1 MKTIIERLNKT
12 EIAQDWFAR
21 KPVFAHLS
29 PFQEALLLLMEVSQG
44 KSVAVIKPNESDL
57 IRLSESIQAL
67 NDQVKVVQ
75 YKHESSLRIESIS
88 ESELMK
94 YEQIDALHH
103 IVEKTAD
110 IALISSTAAI
120 RKISPKEKLKN
131 AKISLQ
137 RDQVYAPQKL
147 IEDLHSLG
155 YRRVKYVDRPFT
167 YAHRGGVVDVF
178 SLNYEHP
185 IRIEFFDDEVDSLRF
200 FDIQTQRSQGKI
212 NHVKILFASEI
223 LLSQEEV
230 TEISE
235 KIREEEA
242 ASWDD
247 IALLLD
253 QFTQGHYEVSM
264 YPFLSYADHFSSVLD
279 LLEGFDLI
287 ASPIEGVERVLQAY
301 LQDSYAFLEE
311 QKQLKTMTYDHLNRL
326 FHPLEKVWE
335 KIDFTIHEYEANEES
350 RYIPWHEDL
359 LHFQNIDEGLSFLK
373 QRSQQQAVV
382 LAADVQSLQ
391 HFEEDLKR
399 KSIPYAFTDKM
410 LVDEKGLY
418 LYPKEIQKSFR
429 LEDQGIEL
437 YSYDQIFEQ
446 DKKKYRYDHKFYE
459 AESIE
464 RLQDLDNYDY
474 VVHRQ
479 YGIGKYMGIYTREYD
494 GISKD
499 FMKIMYQGGDELYVP
514 LEKFHLVRKY
524 LSKDAQAVR
533 LNRLGSKTWERNKA
547 KVKEDVAQLADQ
559 LVKLYAQRSEAKGH
573 AFSPDTQ
580 LQEEFEKAF
589 PYELT
594 PDQKQAMIEI
604 KNDMEKPI
612 PMDRLLSGDVGFG
625 KTELAIRAAFKAV
638 MDEKQVAFLC
648 PTTILSSQHYE
659 TFKERFKDYPVTI
672 ALLNRFTP
680 AKEQTRILEGL
691 KQGSIDIVIGTHRI
705 LSKDLIFKDL
715 GFLIIDE
722 EQRFGVEDKEKMK
735 AYRVNVDVLSLSA
748 TPIPRTLQMSLVGL
762 RSLSQLNTPPQ
773 NRLPVMTY
781 VIEKDEKVLH
791 DVILKELYREGQV
804 FYLYNKVPEIY
815 TVANKIAE
823 EIPESKVGVV
833 HGQMD
838 RDSIEDVM
846 YDFHTKKINVLV
858 CTTIIETGL
867 DIPNANTMI
876 IDHAHQ
882 FGLSQLYQI
891 KGRVGRSDRLAYAY
905 FVVPQKQRL
914 TEVAQKRLQAIKE
927 FSQLGSGYKIAMRDL
942 SIRGA
947 GEILGAQQSGFIDTV
962 GMELYVELLQEA
974 IAERQGKEISKP
986 EESPK
991 VQTSAYLPQNFAYS
1005 DSEKLDVYEEF
1016 EAVKD
1021 IEDWKKLYEDLE
1033 DRYGHLPES
1042 VENLLMKTKL
1052 ELYLKDSDKVDLFQ
1066 QRPQFVVLRFT
1077 EDYSNRVDG
1086 IALFGLL
1093 SEMSYDI
1100 KVSYVKQ
1107 KIEIQIP
1114 INRNWLE
1121 DYIHIFE
1128 NIEEMDDET

>member
-1 MKTIIERLNKT
+1 MQKLIKRLEKTK
-12 EIAQDWFAR
+12 IAQDWFES

-29 PFQEALLLLMEVSQG
+29 PFQEALFLLMEVSRGQR
-44 KSVAVIKPNESDL
+44 VAVIKENESDVL
-57 IRLSESIQAL
+57 RLAETIQAI
-67 NDQVKVVQ
+67 NDHVEIVQ

-94 YEQIDALHH
+94 YEQIDALQQ
-103 IVEKTAD
+103 IVEQTAD
-110 IALISSTAAI
+110 IVLISSSAAI
-120 RKISPKEKLKN
+120 RKISPKEKLQN
-131 AKISLQ
+131 AHICLQ
-137 RDQVYAPQKL
+137 LSQVYPPKDL
-147 IEDLHSLG
+147 IQDLHNLA

-167 YAHRGGVVDVF
+167 YAHRGGVIDIF

-185 IRIEFFDDEVDSLRF
+185 IRIEFFDDEIDSIRF
-200 FDIQTQRSQGKI
+200 FDVKTQRSRGKLEK
-212 NHVKILFASEI
+212 VKILFASEI
-223 LLSQEEV
+223 LLSPD
-230 TEISE
+230 EIQ
-235 KIREEEA
+235 KISKKIASEEA
-242 ASWDD
+242 AQWDD
-247 IALLLD
+247 VAIYLD
-253 QFTQGHYEVSM
+253 QFSQGHYELSM
-264 YPFLSYADHFSSVLD
+264 YPFLTYGESFSSVLD
-279 LLEGFDLI
+279 LLESYRII
-287 ASPIEGVERVLQAY
+287 ASPVEAIERFVQDY
-301 LQDSYAFLEE
+301 LKDSHAFLKE
-311 QKQLKTMTYDHLNRL
+311 QVQLESMTYNRFDNL
-326 FHPLEKVWE
+326 FIPLESLWE
-335 KIDFTIHEYEANEES
+335 KIDFETYEYEAPEES
-350 RYIPWHEDL
+350 HHIPWHEDKIYL
-359 LHFQNIDEGLSFLK
+359 QNLDEGLAFLK
-373 QRSQQQAVV
+373 NRSQYHRVI
-382 LAADVQSLQ
+382 LAADVPTLQ
-391 HFEEDLKR
+391 AFEKDLKR
-399 KSIPYAFTDKM
+399 NEIKYEMTEEIFVED
-410 LVDEKGLY
+410 KGLY
-418 LYPKEIQKSFR
+418 LYPQALQKSFR
-429 LEDQGIEL
+429 LEDEDLEL
-437 YSYDQIFEQ
+437 YSYDQVFKTN
-446 DKKKYRYDHKFYE
+446 KKQYRYDHKFYE
-459 AESIE
+459 AESLE

-494 GISKD
+494 GIAKD

-547 KVKEDVAQLADQ
+547 KVKEDVAQVADQ
-559 LVKLYAQRSEAKGH
+559 LVQLYAKRSEAKGF
-573 AFSPDTQ
+573 AFSPDNE
-580 LQEEFEKAF
+580 LQEAFEKAF

-594 PDQKQAMIEI
+594 PDQKQAMLEI
-604 KNDMEKPI
+604 KEDMEKAI

-638 MDEKQVAFLC
+638 MDAKQVAFLC

-659 TFKERFKDYPVTI
+659 TFVQRFEDYPVTI

-680 AKEQTRILEGL
+680 IKEQKRILEGL

-705 LSKDLIFKDL
+705 LSKDIVFKDL

-781 VIEKDEKVLH
+781 VIEKDEKVLN
-791 DVILKELYREGQV
+791 DVIVKELHREGQV
-804 FYLYNKVPEIY
+804 FYLFNKVPEIY
-815 TVANKIAE
+815 TVANQIAE
-823 EIPESKVGVV
+823 QIPESKVGVV

-838 RDSIEDVM
+838 RESIEDVM

-876 IDHAHQ
+876 IDNAHH

-905 FVVPQKQRL
+905 FVVPQKQKL

-974 IAERQGKEISKP
+974 IAERQGRTIPKQ
-986 EESPK
+986 EEAPS
-991 VQTSAYLPQNFAYS
+991 VQTSAYLPENFAHS

-1016 EAVKD
+1016 ESITNMDEWSA
-1021 IEDWKKLYEDLE
+1021 LYRDLE

-1052 ELYLKDSDKVDLFQ
+1052 ELYLKDAKKVDLFQ

-1077 EDYSNRVDG
+1077 QEYSDRIDG

-1100 KVSYVKQ
+1100 KVSYVQQ

-1114 INRNWLE
+1114 ITRNWLE
-1121 DYIHIFE
+1121 DYLHIFE
-1128 NIEEMDDET
+1128 NMKEMDA